1 MEMLK
6 EDSRSALR
14 CSPQP
19 ANSIL
24 LSGLEW
30 AKQSSWSHALL
41 QGVRLLPDPAA
52 DGIWNPADDDEAAA
66 AAADAEAA
74 AALDLR
80 SGRADMMAESSEFL
94 RISLAVLMA
103 EALELW
109 RALEYDG
116 ALMEESKLDVEA
128 EKELLTLSSFHCW
141 PGCWNDLSYW
151 NASPSSLL
159 SSSWHSSSGPNELR
173 TRHSSTSE

>member
-52 DGIWNPADDDEAAA
+52 DGIWNPADEAAA
-66 AAADAEAA
+66 AAAEAAEAA

-103 EALELW
+103 EALEL
-109 RALEYDG
+109 
-116 ALMEESKLDVEA
+116 
-128 EKELLTLSSFHCW
+128 
-141 PGCWNDLSYW
+141 
-151 NASPSSLL
+151 
-159 SSSWHSSSGPNELR
+159 
-173 TRHSSTSE
+173 